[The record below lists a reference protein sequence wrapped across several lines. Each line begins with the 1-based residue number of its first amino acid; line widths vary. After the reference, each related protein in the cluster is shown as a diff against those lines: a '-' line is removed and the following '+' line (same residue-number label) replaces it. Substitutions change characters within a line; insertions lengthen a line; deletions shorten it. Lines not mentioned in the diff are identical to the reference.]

1 MRDMDPTLLWTL
13 LGVLVG
19 TLVGIGLNVVNASS
33 TFVSLT
39 GFPGRCWL
47 NTLKLLVL
55 PLLSLSI
62 VQGVSSLGENK
73 RAAGRVC
80 RLTLGYYFL
89 TTTTAVL
96 IGIVVVNLLRPGQ
109 HSGSGEEGCHGHG
122 AANIANN
129 SQHDQDALESIL
141 RILEQAFPGNI
152 VDAAARMNVLGVVTF
167 SVFFGAVMSQT
178 ASEDEGTRR
187 VAALLDALLKLVT
200 RMVEHVLSLTP
211 VGVLS
216 LIAASIADACDVGAM
231 AQAIALYIVTVVLGL
246 GIQAFVVLPCLF
258 SATTRST
265 PMALLRAYA
274 PSFVTAFGTDS
285 SSATLPVTLR
295 CAKRQGVQD
304 SVANFVLPLGA
315 TVNMNG
321 TALYEA
327 LTVIFIAQR
336 HGVTLTMAQTF
347 VVVVTGTMA
356 AVGAAAIP
364 SAGLVTMLMVLQA
377 VGLSQ
382 FASDIALVVTVDW
395 FLDRLRTVVNV
406 EGDAVGVAIVD
417 HLLKED
423 GEDLQ
428 QHRDEDRRVDSL

>member
-1 MRDMDPTLLWTL
+1 
-13 LGVLVG
+13 
-19 TLVGIGLNVVNASS
+19 
-33 TFVSLT
+33 
-39 GFPGRCWL
+39 
-47 NTLKLLVL
+47 
-55 PLLSLSI
+55 
-62 VQGVSSLGENK
+62 
-73 RAAGRVC
+73 
-80 RLTLGYYFL
+80 
-89 TTTTAVL
+89 
-96 IGIVVVNLLRPGQ
+96 
-109 HSGSGEEGCHGHG
+109 
-122 AANIANN
+122 
-129 SQHDQDALESIL
+129 
-141 RILEQAFPGNI
+141 
-152 VDAAARMNVLGVVTF
+152 
-167 SVFFGAVMSQT
+167 
-178 ASEDEGTRR
+178 
-187 VAALLDALLKLVT
+187 
-200 RMVEHVLSLTP
+200 
-211 VGVLS
+211 
-216 LIAASIADACDVGAM
+216 
-231 AQAIALYIVTVVLGL
+231 
-246 GIQAFVVLPCLF
+246 
-258 SATTRST
+258 
-265 PMALLRAYA
+265 MALLRAYA

-336 HGVTLTMAQTF
+336 HGATLTMAQTF